1 MQIEYTEEALRGLR
15 KIPARFAGQIIR
27 KIARLEAGLQG
38 DIKRLQEFDIGYRL
52 RSGDY
57 RILFDVEGDM
67 IVIQKIKHR
76 KKAYDQD

>member
-1 MQIEYTEEALRGLR
+1 MQIEYTEEALRDLR
-15 KIPARFAGQIIR
+15 EIPSRFAGQIIR

-38 DIKRLQEFDIGYRL
+38 DIKRLQKFDVGYRL

>member
-1 MQIEYTEEALRGLR
+1 MKIEYTDRSLKDLRL
-15 KIPARFAGQIIR
+15 IPARFAGQILR
-27 KIARLEAGLQG
+27 KIQRLEGGLQG

-52 RSGDY
+52 RAGDY
-57 RILFDVEGDM
+57 RVLFDIEGET